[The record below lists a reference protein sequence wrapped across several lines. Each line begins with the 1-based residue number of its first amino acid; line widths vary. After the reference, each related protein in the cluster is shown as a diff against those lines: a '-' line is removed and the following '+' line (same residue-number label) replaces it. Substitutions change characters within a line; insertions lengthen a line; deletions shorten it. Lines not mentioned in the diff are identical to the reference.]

1 MAATASPGDGRMD
14 GKPRTSPKSVKFL
27 FGGLAG

>member
-1 MAATASPGDGRMD
+1 MAATASPGASGMD

>member
-1 MAATASPGDGRMD
+1 MAATASPGAGGMD
-14 GKPRTSPKSVKFL
+14 AKPRTSPKSVKFL